1 MIKRITFIYS
11 MPETIMISNSNK
23 ENEQVNTI

>member
-1 MIKRITFIYS
+1 MIKKIIFIYS
-11 MPETIMISNSNK
+11 MPETILISNSNK